1 LSGQDAERGTFS
13 QRHAVLHDVE
23 TDQRYKPLQN
33 LSPQQG
39 DVDIYNSPL
48 SEGSVLGFEYGYSLD
63 CPDGLVLWEAQYGD
77 FVNAAQVIIDQF
89 LAAAEYKWQRLSGLV
104 LLLPHGLEGAGPE
117 HSSAR
122 LERFLQLAAEDN
134 LQIVYPTT
142 PAQYFHVLRR
152 QVLRRLRK
160 PLIVLTPKSLLR
172 NPAATS
178 SLDDFSSGRFQR
190 ILGDSQHQADVKRI
204 LLCSGKVFYDLDNAR
219 KQENSGN
226 VAIVRIEQ
234 LYPMQDAMLQ
244 KLLEPYPAETPVVWV
259 QEEPQNMGA
268 WRFLHSHFGDRL
280 FGRLP
285 FSAISRPEAAS
296 PATGSASSHRLEQQQ
311 LIANA
316 LQQI

>member
-1 LSGQDAERGTFS
+1 LSEA
-13 QRHAVLHDVE
+13 AVLA
-23 TDQRYKPLQN
+23 
-33 LSPQQG
+33 
-39 DVDIYNSPL
+39 
-48 SEGSVLGFEYGYSLD
+48 FEYGYSLD

-89 LAAAEYKWQRLSGLV
+89 LAAAEHKWQRLSGLV

-152 QVLRRLRK
+152 QILRRLRK
-160 PLIVLTPKSLLR
+160 PLVVMTPKSLLR

-178 SLDDFSSGRFQR
+178 SIEELSSGRFQR
-190 ILGDSQHQADVKRI
+190 IIPDSTGSNDIKRI
-204 LLCSGKVFYDLDNAR
+204 LLCSGKVFYDLDAAR
-219 KQENSGN
+219 KQGGPGR
-226 VAIVRIEQ
+226 VALIRLEQ
-234 LYPMQDAMLQ
+234 LYPLQDDALRALLQ
-244 KLLEPYPAETPVVWV
+244 PYPPETPVFWV

-268 WRFLHSHFGDRL
+268 WRFLHSRFGDRI
-280 FGRLP
+280 FGQRP
-285 FSAISRPEAAS
+285 FNVISRPAAAS

-316 LQQI
+316 FQL